1 MPDGTSWSLKCLGT
15 VNSEIMQSLRCFSS
29 ESGCL
34 PNLFAC
40 CEACEIVQSFH
51 MSLDDDVR
59 KLQRS
64 ERHSE
69 TGVANKSEGD
79 IMKKG

>member
-1 MPDGTSWSLKCLGT
+1 MFLNDDG
-15 VNSEIMQSLRCFSS
+15 E
-29 ESGCL
+29 
-34 PNLFAC
+34 
-40 CEACEIVQSFH
+40 
-51 MSLDDDVR
+51 
-59 KLQRS
+59 QRS

>member
-1 MPDGTSWSLKCLGT
+1 MGQVGVLKCLGT
-15 VNSEIMQSLRCFSS
+15 VNSEIIAKACVVFSS

-59 KLQRS
+59 KIANVS
-64 ERHSE
+64 ERHFRNRSCQQ
-69 TGVANKSEGD
+69 
-79 IMKKG
+79 I

>member
-1 MPDGTSWSLKCLGT
+1 
-15 VNSEIMQSLRCFSS
+15 
-29 ESGCL
+29 
-34 PNLFAC
+34 
-40 CEACEIVQSFH
+40 